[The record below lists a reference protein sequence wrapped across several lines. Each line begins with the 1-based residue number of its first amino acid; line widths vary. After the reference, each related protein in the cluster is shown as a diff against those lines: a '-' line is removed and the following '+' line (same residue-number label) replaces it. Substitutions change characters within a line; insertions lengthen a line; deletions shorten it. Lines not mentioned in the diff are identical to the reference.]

1 VEPGEFELLVG
12 PDSQRL
18 QAVRLRVVAAA

>member
-12 PDSQRL
+12 GSSENL
-18 QAVRLRVVAAA
+18 EKVVLEVVEQ